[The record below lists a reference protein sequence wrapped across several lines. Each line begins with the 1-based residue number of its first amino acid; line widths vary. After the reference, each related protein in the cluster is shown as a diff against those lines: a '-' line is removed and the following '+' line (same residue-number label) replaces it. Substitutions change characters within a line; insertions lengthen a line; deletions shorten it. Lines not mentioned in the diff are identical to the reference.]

1 MHDSHFMTKKTKELM
16 KDKKRLEAE
25 LAITKSPGTSADRGT
40 YDTMQSKYDST
51 FQKLARIEEDR
62 DLLKQKLAQM
72 IQNYEQLEMSHNQ
85 MMNGQ
90 SEYQNYKQAY
100 EQDQERLRDLQE
112 YVYALQ
118 MQNSE
123 LTDGNTMLQS
133 NLDTM
138 QQTSK

>member
-1 MHDSHFMTKKTKELM
+1 MPVIDHAKVSTFADYAYAAHDQAEFLSLAMEEIRSMHDSHFMTKKTKELM

-72 IQNYEQLEMSHNQ
+72 I
-85 MMNGQ
+85 
-90 SEYQNYKQAY
+90 
-100 EQDQERLRDLQE
+100 
-112 YVYALQ
+112 
-118 MQNSE
+118 
-123 LTDGNTMLQS
+123 
-133 NLDTM
+133 
-138 QQTSK
+138 